1 VCVCV
6 CVVSFFSKKRF
17 EGENATVSDKKHSG
31 RPKLSANDKAKKKNA
46 PGPDSFEEKE
56 QTTTTEGNS
65 DDEEDGAL
73 QTVRGVGQSNPKA
86 GRLPGQQGTPLRE
99 NQTREET
106 AVTRGG

>member
-1 VCVCV
+1 
-6 CVVSFFSKKRF
+6 
-17 EGENATVSDKKHSG
+17 VSDKKHSG

-65 DDEEDGAL
+65 DEEEDGVL
-73 QTVRGVGQSNPKA
+73 QTQFGVWVKA
-86 GRLPGQQGTPLRE
+86 IQRPEDLSGQQGKPLRG

-106 AVTRGG
+106 AVT